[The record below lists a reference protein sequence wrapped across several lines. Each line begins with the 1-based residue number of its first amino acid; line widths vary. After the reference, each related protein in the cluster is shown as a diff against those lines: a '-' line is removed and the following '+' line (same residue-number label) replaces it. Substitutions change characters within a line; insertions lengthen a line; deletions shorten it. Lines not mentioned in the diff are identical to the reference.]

1 MTVGWIVWILLLTSL
16 VALVAVVERRSRRRR
31 VGTKRHGADRPGH
44 EQRPPGDGFHANQQ
58 SGSIGP
64 SV

>member
-1 MTVGWIVWILLLTSL
+1 MTVGWIVWISLLALL
-16 VALVAVVERRSRRRR
+16 VVLVTVVERRSRRRR
-31 VGTKRHGADRPGH
+31 VGTKRHASDRPGH

-58 SGSIGP
+58 SGRIGP